1 MGPGRGSAAGSIVS
15 YSLGITNVAPLA
27 FGLLFERFLIP
38 ERISMPDIDIDFC
51 YERRAEVIEYVKEK
65 YGTDA
70 VGQIITFG
78 TMKSRA
84 VIRDVGRVL
93 GFEVSE
99 IDKIAKMIPNTPGQA
114 FTVEEALNKIKD
126 VKEIYQNGDR
136 HKQLFDYSM
145 TLEGLSRH
153 SSVHAAGVVIA
164 PGPLDDYVPVCTQ
177 GARAVGNGKTASPVQ
192 VTQYDMNCLE
202 DAGMLKMDFLGLKT
216 LTVINDA
223 VEAIK
228 IRVGALEHPGTK
240 DAYDS
245 IDEVP
250 LNDPAVY
257 KMLARGGNSGVFQ
270 FESNLAIDKLKAMR
284 CDQFNDLVATNA
296 LIRPG
301 PLDSGMTDSYIRRK
315 IGQEEV
321 SYEHPDL
328 KPILE
333 STYGIIVYLSL
344 IHI

>member
-1 MGPGRGSAAGSIVS
+1 
-15 YSLGITNVAPLA
+15 
-27 FGLLFERFLIP
+27 
-38 ERISMPDIDIDFC
+38 
-51 YERRAEVIEYVKEK
+51 
-65 YGTDA
+65 
-70 VGQIITFG
+70 
-78 TMKSRA
+78 
-84 VIRDVGRVL
+84 
-93 GFEVSE
+93 
-99 IDKIAKMIPNTPGQA
+99 
-114 FTVEEALNKIKD
+114 
-126 VKEIYQNGDR
+126 
-136 HKQLFDYSM
+136 
-145 TLEGLSRH
+145 
-153 SSVHAAGVVIA
+153 
-164 PGPLDDYVPVCTQ
+164 
-177 GARAVGNGKTASPVQ
+177 
-192 VTQYDMNCLE
+192 MNCLE

-333 STYGIIVYLSL
+333 STYGIIVYQEQVMRIANVISGYNLAEADVLRKAMGKKIAKL
-344 IHI
+344 IKKELKQFIKRAGDRGIDAKIASNLAEQIETFGSCLLYTSDAADE